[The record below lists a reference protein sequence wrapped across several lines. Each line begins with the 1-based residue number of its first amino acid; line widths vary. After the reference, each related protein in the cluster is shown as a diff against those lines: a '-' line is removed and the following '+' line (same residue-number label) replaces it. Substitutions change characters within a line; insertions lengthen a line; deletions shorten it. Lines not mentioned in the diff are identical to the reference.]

1 MQRVIVNMQSYVM
14 SDAIKMALK
23 NNGDFTVDIVEKP
36 KDVVDKCYNYVAN
49 VIIMEVTGYTPW
61 KLEERLK
68 LRAEIRKKCPNCK
81 IAILID
87 ENVEK
92 DIAEQVKQAKL
103 DGLIDQFIYGSIS
116 ATYLVALLETI

>member
-23 NNGDFTVDIVEKP
+23 SNGDFSVEIVEKP
-36 KDVVDKCYNYVAN
+36 QDVAEKCYLYVAS
-49 VIIMEVTGYTPW
+49 VVIMEVTAYTPW

-68 LRAEIRKKCPNCK
+68 LRAEIKKKCPNCK

-87 ENVEK
+87 ENVQKE
-92 DIAEQVKQAKL
+92 IAEQVKQAKL
-103 DGLIDQFIYGSIS
+103 DGLVDQFIYGSIS
-116 ATYLVALLETI
+116 ASYLVALLETI